1 MKDMA
6 EFKWSIIVVLLMLAW
21 IYIYIAIWKMIDP
34 IHITK
39 LKLLYDVESTKW
51 ICGYQKAKHFFFFI
65 KRINLKAEHEL
76 SCFIACHLGEIEASH
91 KLIEPH

>member
-1 MKDMA
+1 
-6 EFKWSIIVVLLMLAW
+6 
-21 IYIYIAIWKMIDP
+21 MINP

-39 LKLLYDVESTKW
+39 LKLLYDVELTKR
-51 ICGYQKAKHFFFFI
+51 IGGYQKIKHFFFFFE
-65 KRINLKAEHEL
+65 RINLKAKHEL